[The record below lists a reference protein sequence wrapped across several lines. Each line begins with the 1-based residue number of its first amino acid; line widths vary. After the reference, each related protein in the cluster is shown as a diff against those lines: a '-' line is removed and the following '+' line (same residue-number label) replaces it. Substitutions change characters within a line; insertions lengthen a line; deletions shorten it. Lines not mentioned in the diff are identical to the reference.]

1 MTKTLVVG
9 VFYFLLATTVPTMK
23 YSVALQMNLDS
34 FCWVVKGLK
43 IWFCFDIIVNVINW
57 EKGENLYCCEHLSS
71 LVSACCC
78 FVVCVTFFWF
88 ENREKCQHNNNPNYQ
103 RGMGSKGKLD
113 MVRRW
118 SRIKKSTSDDK
129 AKYVYP
135 LVATVAVVAV
145 SFYLWKTYSTKSKKK

>member
-1 MTKTLVVG
+1 
-9 VFYFLLATTVPTMK
+9 
-23 YSVALQMNLDS
+23 
-34 FCWVVKGLK
+34 
-43 IWFCFDIIVNVINW
+43 
-57 EKGENLYCCEHLSS
+57 
-71 LVSACCC
+71 
-78 FVVCVTFFWF
+78 
-88 ENREKCQHNNNPNYQ
+88 
-103 RGMGSKGKLD
+103 MGSKGKLD